1 MLELITRGGYLMIP
15 IAACSVV
22 ALAIVIEKLIE
33 IRSARNK
40 ATQVKQKTAPMMRNA
55 DVSGIARVSREQGG
69 PLGHIYGAGL
79 REFEVGIEDMHDAVV
94 REGER
99 QSICLRRHLGA
110 LTTIVG
116 GAPLLGF
123 LGTVVGMIQ
132 AFMKIEQLG
141 GNVNASVLAGGIWQ
155 ALLTTA
161 AGLSVAAP
169 TFFLHSYLESSIRA
183 FINGLEEDSAL
194 LIDLA
199 RKWRRSS

>member
-1 MLELITRGGYLMIP
+1 LVIRGGYLMIP
-15 IAACSVV
+15 IGLCSVV
-22 ALAIVIEKLIE
+22 ALAVMIEKLVE
-33 IRSARNK
+33 LRRARGEVRSFMLHAEPRMREGN
-40 ATQVKQKTAPMMRNA
+40 QVGLLDACR
-55 DVSGIARVSREQGG
+55 RQGG
-69 PLGHIYGAGL
+69 PLASIFRSGLEEAG
-79 REFEVGIEDMHDAVV
+79 RGVEAMDEAMA
-94 REGER
+94 RTGER
-99 QSICLRRHLGA
+99 EVMRLRRHLGA

-169 TFFLHSYLESSIRA
+169 TFFVHSYLESSIRA
-183 FINGLEEDSAL
+183 LVVELEENSSR
-194 LIDLA
+194 LIEVA
-199 RKWRRSS
+199 KEWGR